1 MTKTNSFGKMLI
13 ALGCVLAMLFSMSVS
28 AFAASPGA
36 QEASLYTY
44 GEYDPSEPDENL
56 SMGDPAILGADVTY
70 DSGANE
76 TTVVV
81 YVQDRTFPMGGT
93 NHTGYIKTMTLDGE
107 SGTPDVAAHPTSFTF
122 VFDGEV
128 TLDAEF
134 TAVFSIYIPDYNHIV
149 NATAT
154 LVIFE

>member
-1 MTKTNSFGKMLI
+1 MLI

-36 QEASLYTY
+36 HAASLYTY
-44 GEYDPSEPDENL
+44 GEYDPNAQDENL

-70 DSGANE
+70 DSGADE

-81 YVQDRTFPMGGT
+81 YVQDMTAFAGGSY
-93 NHTGYIKTMTLDGE
+93 HTGYVSAMTLDDV

-134 TAVFSIYIPDYNHIV
+134 TAVFSIYIPDYNHTS